1 MKHST
6 TFITVITLGAWVLSR
21 YFMPTVH
28 TDFPLINYLFRV
40 AFPLATLSLALLL
53 IHRHTNLAAVWGL
66 AADHRLAFRK
76 AFLFCLPMLIGYGV
90 MANLNIHASWR
101 AVAWTIILAPV
112 LEELVFRGFLFGQ
125 LFRFAGWGFI
135 PAGLINALVFGA
147 LHLYQASD
155 LWSAIGIFSV
165 TAMGGMWFA
174 WLYIEWDRNL
184 WVPLFMHML
193 MNAYG
198 RSSLPGQMPQED
210 GGQSLQRPDHRHF
223 GHRDHSSQQDQWRP
237 THHPEKPLEESCR
250 TNGDIPAYGII
261 HAIVSSR
268 LKS

>member
-6 TFITVITLGAWVLSR
+6 TFITVITLVAWVLSS

-66 AADHRLAFRK
+66 AADHRLALRK

-155 LWSAIGIFSV
+155 LLSAIGIFSV

-193 MNAYG
+193 MNAWWTLFAAG
-198 RSSLPGQMPQED
+198 TD
-210 GGQSLQRPDHRHF
+210 AAGGWEANLFRGLTIAISVIVTIRRN
-223 GHRDHSSQQDQWRP
+223 
-237 THHPEKPLEESCR
+237 K
-250 TNGDIPAYGII
+250 TNGGPRITRENLWRNPAEPMGISQPMASSTPSFL
-261 HAIVSSR
+261 HA
-268 LKS
+268 